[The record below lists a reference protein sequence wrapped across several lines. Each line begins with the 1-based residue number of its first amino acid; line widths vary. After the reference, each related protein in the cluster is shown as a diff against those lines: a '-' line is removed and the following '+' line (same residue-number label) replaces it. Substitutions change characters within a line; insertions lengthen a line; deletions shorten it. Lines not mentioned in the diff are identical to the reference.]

1 VKLSLPD
8 WKKEELKNEL
18 HKIDKELTLEA
29 LCTAIPNTCNWFFP
43 KVALDISKGKSALL
57 L

>member
-1 VKLSLPD
+1 VKISLSD
-8 WKKEELKNEL
+8 WKKEELKHEL

-43 KVALDISKGKSALL
+43 KVAHDISKGKSALL